1 MKVIKEKKIYKN
13 IILFSS
19 SLIILNFLYTF
30 TNNYLYL
37 DHFIEKNRFYDLAY
51 IKNEDKYDIIL
62 LVIYLPQ
69 TWI

>member
-19 SLIILNFLYTF
+19 LLIILNFLYTF

-37 DHFIEKNRFYDLAY
+37 DHFIEKNRFYGLAY
-51 IKNEDKYDIIL
+51 VRTKIKTIL
-62 LVIYLPQ
+62 FY
-69 TWI
+69 W

>member
-37 DHFIEKNRFYDLAY
+37 DHFTEKNRFYGLAY
-51 IKNEDKYDIIL
+51 KRTKINTIL
-62 LVIYLPQ
+62 FY
-69 TWI
+69 W